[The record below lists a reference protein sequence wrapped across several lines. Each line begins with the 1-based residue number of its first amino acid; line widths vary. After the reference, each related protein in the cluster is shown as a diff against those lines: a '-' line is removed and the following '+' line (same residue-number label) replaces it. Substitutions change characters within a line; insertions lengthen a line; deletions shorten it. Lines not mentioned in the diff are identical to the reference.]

1 MKRFQLELLLNFVK
15 VLHDATDEI
24 ERQYAQGRYATA
36 VNLLGDCQE
45 AVGHMVNFIEETEGE
60 NTRSVELLADYYRR
74 LFEIAGNIETIGS
87 AFIGEL
93 RETVRNIQAFIVDEL
108 KPRKMEIAFLPYKA
122 SMWDSMESVWMAA
135 KEDPDCEVYVVPI
148 PYYDRKPD
156 GALGEFRYEGNQ
168 FPDYVP
174 ITHYEFYDIA
184 KRRPDVIYIHNPYDG
199 FNRVTSVDPRFYS
212 HELKKHTDTLVYIP
226 YYSSSGSL
234 GEGQRNL
241 PAYHQADFIVIQ
253 SEKFRQYFDAGLQ
266 DKLLPLGSP
275 KFDRLIRICGQPPEP
290 PADWKEKMAGKK
302 AYFFNT
308 SIAGLLKDTENY
320 LKKMEYVFSVFASRD
335 DACLVWRPHPLLES
349 TLDSMRPQYKAQYAA
364 LKARF
369 IESELGIYDDTPDVT
384 NTIALCDAYV
394 GDAGS
399 SLVSLFG
406 IAGKPVFILN
416 HDIHAE
422 PGEDGWK
429 NEINPVKLH
438 SDRRYYITRYDQLYY
453 SPENNFKYRYLCDL
467 TEYGHAHL
475 YSNVITID
483 DQAYIC
489 PVNAQDIL
497 VLRDGQ
503 IAGRIELEKRVD
515 RPGAFAR
522 SLRCGKYIFLIPN
535 LYPDVVRYD
544 TASGEVRYFPVQP
557 DIVAGV
563 RNGERVTG
571 SVCVYKGYLFF
582 ASPVNHLIWAIEA
595 ESGKEQMLATG
606 GKYRGGY
613 MNIVSDGE
621 SLWLMPYE
629 GTTVTCWNP
638 ETGEVREYLVSPE
651 GFSCRRGGDGSE
663 CMEQPFSR
671 PAFYGDDVYLA
682 PHWGNMFVKLNRVTG
697 EAVPW
702 QPPFAKTQ
710 QSAGGSS
717 RARIMGNFA
726 GRVGPEGHIW
736 QFVSLHDKKIY
747 QVDLKNHRYEEIR
760 VEFNVEELKAHAP
773 GFKKY
778 SPWLPYCCVEDAFN
792 PLSAFLSGKLCGNPY
807 SREEQLA
814 SWSESAASL
823 DGTCGEKVHRFMKR
837 RFDDLLGR
845 LSG

>member
-199 FNRVTSVDPRFYS
+199 YNRVTSVDPRFYS
-212 HELKKHTDTLVYIP
+212 HELRKYTDTLVYIP
-226 YYSSSGSL
+226 YFSSSGSL
-234 GEGQRNL
+234 GEGQGNL

-253 SEKFRQYFDAGLQ
+253 SEKFRQYIDAKFQ

-275 KFDRLIRICGQPPEP
+275 KIDRLIRICRHPPEP
-290 PADWKEKMAGKK
+290 PAEWKAKMAGKK
-302 AYFFNT
+302 VYFYNT
-308 SIAGLLKDTENY
+308 SIAGLLSNTEKF

-335 DACLVWRPHPLLES
+335 DACLVWRPHPLLET

-364 LKARF
+364 LKSRF
-369 IESELGIYDDTPDVT
+369 IESGFGIYDDTPDVT
-384 NTIALCDAYV
+384 STIALCDAYV

-399 SLVSLFG
+399 SIVSLFG

-416 HDIHAE
+416 NNIHAE
-422 PGEDGWK
+422 PGEDGWR
-429 NEINPVKLH
+429 NEINPVSLQP
-438 SDRRYYITRYDQLYY
+438 DRRYFIVRHNQLYY
-453 SPENNFKYRYLCDL
+453 SPENNLKYRYLCDL
-467 TEYGHAHL
+467 SEYGHGKQYLSA
-475 YSNVITID
+475 ITVR
-483 DQAYIC
+483 DQTYIC
-489 PVNAQDIL
+489 PAHAQDIL
-497 VLRDGQ
+497 VLRDNQ
-503 IAGRIELEKRVD
+503 IVGRIELEKLVD
-515 RPGAFAR
+515 RPGAFAK
-522 SLRCGKYIFLIPN
+522 SVKCGRFIFLIPN
-535 LYPDVVRYD
+535 LYPCVVRYD

-557 DIVAGV
+557 DMVAGI
-563 RNGERVTG
+563 RNGERVSGG
-571 SVCVYKGYLFF
+571 SCVHNGYLFI
-582 ASPVNHLIWAIEA
+582 ASPVSHLVWAIEA
-595 ESGKEQMLATG
+595 ESGKEQMLTTG
-606 GKYRGGY
+606 GQYRGGY

-621 SLWLMPYE
+621 CLWLMPYE
-629 GTTVTCWNP
+629 GTTVICWNP
-638 ETGEVREYLVSPE
+638 VTGDVREYSISLK
-651 GFSCRRGGDGSE
+651 GFVCRRNGNGSE
-663 CMEQPFSR
+663 CMERPFSR
-671 PAFYGDDVYLA
+671 PAFCGDDVYLA
-682 PHWGNMFVKLNRVTG
+682 PYWANMFVKLNRITG

-702 QPPFAKTQ
+702 QPPFATPAQ
-710 QSAGGSS
+710 NTEGTHQEG
-717 RARIMGNFA
+717 RIGTFTRRI
-726 GRVGPEGHIW
+726 GQEDHLW
-736 QFVSLHDKKIY
+736 QYVSWRDKKIY
-747 QVDLKNHRYEEIR
+747 RVDLKNHRSEEIR
-760 VEFNVEELKAHAP
+760 AEFDAEELKAHAP

-778 SPWLPYCCVEDAFN
+778 SPWLPYCCAEDAFN
-792 PLSAFLSGKLCGNPY
+792 PLSAFLSGELCGNPY
-807 SREEQLA
+807 SKEAQLSSWREI
-814 SWSESAASL
+814 AANS